1 MAEIIVVHGNPGSG
15 KSTQCDSLVDSGY
28 NNQAV
33 IHLSA
38 GNRLRDIRTGR
49 ADSRF
54 SFIINDS
61 NAPSPLPDQIVNDA
75 IFELLPEQMNK
86 QLQVLALIDGYPR
99 HAGAVDVFLREVE
112 IGHHTLLG
120 VIALKVSLEVSVE
133 RILSRGKREGERV
146 KADSLRE
153 YAAQRFEQ
161 DKETT
166 EQSLIKLSHF
176 TVVRT
181 IDASDTKDNVAV
193 KFKSA
198 VSDLVDSSLSI

>member
-15 KSTQCDSLVDSGY
+15 KSTQCDLLIESGWS
-28 NNQAV
+28 NQAV

-49 ADSRF
+49 TDSRF
-54 SFIINDS
+54 SSVINDP
-61 NAPSPLPDQIVNDA
+61 NAPSPLPDQTVNDA
-75 IFELLPEQMNK
+75 IFELLPGQLNK
-86 QLQVLALIDGYPR
+86 QQQVLALIDGYPR

-120 VIALKVSLEVSVE
+120 VVALKVSLEVSIE

-146 KADSLRE
+146 EADSLRE
-153 YAAQRFEQ
+153 YATQRFEQ

-166 EQSLIKLSHF
+166 EQALIKLGHF
-176 TVVRT
+176 TFVTT
-181 IDASDTKDNVAV
+181 IDASDTKDNVSDR
-193 KFKSA
+193 FKSA
-198 VSDLVDSSLSI
+198 VSDLVDSSLYI